1 MSEEFFIL
9 KEIDESKLFSILLD
23 DTTDVSNV
31 EKVSFAMWQEQQER
45 NWRML

>member
-1 MSEEFFIL
+1 MTLQRPLPPMSEEFFIL

-31 EKVSFAMWQEQQER
+31 EKVSFAM
-45 NWRML
+45 